1 MTAYSALA
9 RWYDRLMGDFDYDGY
24 LRFLDGKLCGS
35 GVDLACGTG
44 RMTVELASAG
54 LDVIGADVS
63 AEMLNVAV
71 NNAAER
77 GVSATWVA
85 CNMKTFS
92 PAEKKDFC
100 VCVCDG
106 FNYLTPASLKRT
118 IARIAGW
125 LKKGGR
131 LVFDVSSEHK
141 LRDVI
146 GDNMF
151 FEEYEDLS
159 YFWDNRFAKG
169 ACDMRLVFFE
179 RKESGLYERYEEE
192 HRQYAHPREYIESCL
207 PGLFDHSVS
216 DGADFGRARKNSERL
231 LFDCIRR

>member
-1 MTAYSALA
+1 M
-9 RWYDRLMGDFDYDGY
+9 
-24 LRFLDGKLCGS
+24 
-35 GVDLACGTG
+35 
-44 RMTVELASAG
+44 
-54 LDVIGADVS
+54 
-63 AEMLNVAV
+63 
-71 NNAAER
+71 
-77 GVSATWVA
+77 
-85 CNMKTFS
+85 
-92 PAEKKDFC
+92 
-100 VCVCDG
+100 
-106 FNYLTPASLKRT
+106 
-118 IARIAGW
+118 
-125 LKKGGR
+125 
-131 LVFDVSSEHK
+131 FDVSSEHK

-207 PGLFDHSVS
+207 SGLFDHSVS
-216 DGADFGRARKNSERL
+216 DGADFGRVRKNSERL

>member
-85 CNMKTFS
+85 GHMKTF
-92 PAEKKDFC
+92 
-100 VCVCDG
+100 
-106 FNYLTPASLKRT
+106 
-118 IARIAGW
+118 
-125 LKKGGR
+125 
-131 LVFDVSSEHK
+131 
-141 LRDVI
+141 
-146 GDNMF
+146 
-151 FEEYEDLS
+151 
-159 YFWDNRFAKG
+159 
-169 ACDMRLVFFE
+169 
-179 RKESGLYERYEEE
+179 
-192 HRQYAHPREYIESCL
+192 
-207 PGLFDHSVS
+207 
-216 DGADFGRARKNSERL
+216 
-231 LFDCIRR
+231 